1 LGKNIGA
8 QQPNAPDIGAY
19 ELTPVVGVSI
29 TPALDTIAIAGEAV
43 TLSAPFVI
51 SPPDRDT
58 IAIAGQAV
66 TVASAKLIANIT
78 TAIFSIAGQGVAVAV
93 GAANQALTDL
103 WMTYLAGQGFT
114 QDGFNS
120 RLRAGFISNA
130 SITTDVTL
138 ADAIHIYFNQQGI
151 SSGTTQ
157 DRMLEFLD
165 TNFPTLTGSLTD
177 KLFATLQNNE
187 FFV

>member
-1 LGKNIGA
+1 MAIDTRDKRASVLSFLM
-8 QQPNAPDIGAY
+8 PWDDILPLADNVIDQGDRQHIAHMY
-19 ELTPVVGVSI
+19 RGIPASI
-29 TPALDTIAIAGEAV
+29 IAAL
-43 TLSAPFVI
+43 LSNSLP
-51 SPPDRDT
+51 S
-58 IAIAGQAV
+58 
-66 TVASAKLIANIT
+66 
-78 TAIFSIAGQGVAVAV
+78 
-93 GAANQALTDL
+93 L
-103 WMTYLAGQGFT
+103 WMEYLAGQGFT

-138 ADAIHIYFNQQGI
+138 ADAMHIYFNQQGI
-151 SSGTTQ
+151 SSGTTH